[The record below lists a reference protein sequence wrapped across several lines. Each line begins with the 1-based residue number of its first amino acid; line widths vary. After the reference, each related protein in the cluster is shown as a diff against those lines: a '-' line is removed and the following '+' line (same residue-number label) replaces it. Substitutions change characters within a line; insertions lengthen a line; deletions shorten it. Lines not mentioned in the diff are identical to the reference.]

1 MANILS
7 QEELDALLKEMKQLR
22 EDESKDSDIHI
33 NPTPR
38 SSTTS
43 GKFQDSMANQQSP
56 VNLEVTLE
64 IPIKLS
70 AELGR
75 AYLSVHEILQL
86 TQGSMIELNNKA
98 KGPLNLMI
106 KDHVIAHG
114 EVYVKDEK
122 FALNLSQV
130 DPVQDRLSKA
140 NLK

>member
-33 NPTPR
+33 NPSPR

-56 VNLEVTLE
+56 INLEVTLE

-86 TQGSMIELNNKA
+86 TQGSMIELDNKA

-106 KDHVIAHG
+106 KDQVIAHG

-130 DPVQDRLSKA
+130 DPVQDRLNKA

>member
-106 KDHVIAHG
+106 KDQVIAHG

-130 DPVQDRLSKA
+130 DPVQDRLNKA
-140 NLK
+140 NMK